1 MAKMSDAEWARMT
14 GTTKKKPTTKKATAA
29 KPAPKK
35 PAPKKPAPKNPVKGA
50 YATFKGR
57 GKSLDEKIK
66 KAGG

>member
-35 PAPKKPAPKNPVKGA
+35 PAPKNSVKGA